1 MVIETC
7 TSNLDMKTESK
18 DFPYTPLISERG
30 NLHELQMM
38 EVKQVGSYAGKPGLP
53 ARCEQAHAAGTGS
66 FTPERRKDNRGEG
79 RLDQLHWQFG

>member
-1 MVIETC
+1 
-7 TSNLDMKTESK
+7 
-18 DFPYTPLISERG
+18 
-30 NLHELQMM
+30 MM